1 MSLDLT
7 NVIVSFAVGTV
18 GAGFASAI
26 IKKRFDSEF
35 DIWKVQRD
43 WKRDSVTQLLGPVY
57 AQLMRS
63 SAAFDRWVAQGRNT
77 FIETEVIKTANQTI
91 RDLLLTKSHLVPPDL
106 REDAQKLVLHYDVWL
121 EEFAR
126 VRTDHTEGDGPRFVF
141 VGPKGYPF
149 PREADLHFRK
159 VFEEYWRDLYQKI

>member
-1 MSLDLT
+1 MPLDVV
-7 NVIVSFAVGTV
+7 NVLVSFAVGTV

-35 DIWKVQRD
+35 EAWRVQHD

-63 SAAFDRWVAQGRNT
+63 SAAFERWEGRNT
-77 FIETEVIKTANQTI
+77 FLEAEIIKTANQSI
-91 RDLLLTKSHLVPPDL
+91 RDLLISKSHLVPPEL

-121 EEFAR
+121 EEYAR
-126 VRTDHTEGDGPRFVF
+126 VRTEHQDTDNPAFVF

-159 VFEEYWRDLYQKI
+159 VFEEYWRDLFQKT